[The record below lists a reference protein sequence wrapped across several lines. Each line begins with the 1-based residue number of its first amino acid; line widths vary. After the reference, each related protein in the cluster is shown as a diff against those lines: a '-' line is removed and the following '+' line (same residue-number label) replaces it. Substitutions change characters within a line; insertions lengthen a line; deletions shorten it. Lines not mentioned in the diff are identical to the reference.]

1 VNIGIVGANSFVA
14 SSFISYCKINLT
26 NTFKFTLFSRSPITQ
41 FEKEISILVDD
52 YTQLSSESFQ
62 NLDIVINFTAIV
74 HNPSHK
80 DDKLYHQINHHL
92 AKSLAT
98 KAKFAGVS
106 HFIQISTI
114 AVYVENNYITEKTTE
129 NPCTLYGLSKLNA
142 DNALLAMQDDS
153 FKVSIIRPPMVY
165 GGGRAPGNMQKL
177 IKFALTGI
185 PLPFEGVNNKRDF
198 IHVNNLVQ
206 ALNLVI
212 EHELY
217 GIVIPTDRNP
227 VSTSKILNLVNKY
240 SKGKIRKIAI
250 PLPILQLIKWV
261 NSSLYK
267 KVYGDLL
274 VECNMPE
281 SIYQPKYLLDSGIKE
296 MVKAIENGK

>member
-1 VNIGIVGANSFVA
+1 MLKYAIIGSD
-14 SSFISYCKINLT
+14 SFIAG
-26 NTFKFTLFSRSPITQ
+26 KFFNAISVKNKVTLFTRVETG
-41 FEKEISILVDD
+41 KED
-52 YTQLSSESFQ
+52 E
-62 NLDIVINFTAIV
+62 IVIKDFFNITETDLKSIDFVLNFAAIV
-74 HNPSHK
+74 HQPNIK
-80 DDKLYHQINHHL
+80 D
-92 AKSLAT
+92 KSIYRRVNTELPIYLAT
-98 KAKFAGVS
+98 EAKKAGIK